1 MIMRNRLIKNLILSI
16 SFVGLGITT
25 ALSQQ
30 PQTYL
35 TEDDLPNI
43 LSFLPPPPS
52 ENSPAFETDKTIHDW
67 ALRQG
72 KGERALRAIREG
84 TTNVDT
90 MALYFSGAFGKK
102 LSKETTPL
110 TMYLLERSIRTFRL
124 AATKP
129 KRVYMR
135 KRPYVY
141 YNERTLIPEYEE
153 EERNSGSYP
162 SGHTT
167 RGWGMALVLAQLNP
181 ARQDTIMACG
191 YEWGQSRV
199 IANYHWQSDVD
210 AARLMT
216 SATFARLQASEDYR
230 KDLAAAM
237 EELSAPE
244 KVSRMGD
251 EQLLRQ
257 WIKTIASDEFGGRKP
272 MTAYEDKTVNY
283 LVSQLEELGLE
294 PAFNGSWFQ
303 PFEMI
308 SVTAKP
314 QGNKLSVKGKKK
326 AELRYPD
333 DLVVWT
339 ARATDRVVLPKA
351 EYVFC
356 GFGIHAPEYAWDD
369 YADVDVKGKIVIAM
383 VNDPGYYDNTLFRGR
398 NMTYYGRWLYKF
410 EEARRQGAAGCLV
423 LHNTEAASYGWHVC
437 VNGHLE
443 DNLAL
448 YDPNTRNADEL
459 AVKGWLH
466 EDGARKLF
474 MAAGMDMDAALAAAK
489 KPGFKSFS
497 LKVKGDVKMNVSYD
511 VQETRNVGAILPG
524 TDYKDEVVVFNA
536 HWDHLGIGTPD
547 ELGDSIYNGA
557 ADNASGMAGALL
569 TAQKFKELPQAP
581 RRSVLFLFPS
591 SEESGLFGSEYY
603 CNHPVVSM
611 EKTTAC
617 LNFESIG
624 PAELTHDIVIL
635 GGEESDLDRYYEA
648 AAAAQGRYI
657 FFDDDNSDGWFF
669 RSDHYNFVKKGVPA
683 VVIENGL
690 HPVDLGRPNK
700 YPMTEWY
707 HKPSDE
713 YRDDWD
719 LSGTLSN
726 VNLIFSVGL
735 SLSNAG
741 GLLDRK

>member
-1 MIMRNRLIKNLILSI
+1 MGKHLIKTWMILMCVFGWSM
-16 SFVGLGITT
+16 SS
-25 ALSQQ
+25 ALAQKPQ
-30 PQTYL
+30 PYL
-35 TEDDLPNI
+35 EVEDLPNI
-43 LSFLPPPPS
+43 LSFLPPPPA
-52 ENSPAFETDKTIHDW
+52 EGSPVFEADKDIHDW
-67 ALRQG
+67 ARSL
-72 KGERALRAIREG
+72 KPSERTRRAVLEG
-84 TTNVDT
+84 TTDIDT
-90 MALYFSGAFGKK
+90 MALYFSGGFGRK
-102 LSKETTPL
+102 LSKETTPQ
-110 TMYLLERSIRTFRL
+110 TMYLLERSIRTFRM

-129 KRVYMR
+129 KAAYMR
-135 KRPYVY
+135 LRPYVY
-141 YNERTLIPEYEE
+141 YNEDTLIPEYEE
-153 EERNSGSYP
+153 ESRPTGSYP

-181 ARQDTIMACG
+181 ERQDTLMSFG
-191 YEWGQSRV
+191 YQWGQSRV

-216 SATFARLQASEDYR
+216 SAAFARLQACEEYR
-230 KDLAAAM
+230 KDLAAALD
-237 EELSAPE
+237 ELAAPD
-244 KVSRMGD
+244 KPARSND
-251 EQLLRQ
+251 EQLLRN
-257 WIKTIASDEFGGRKP
+257 WIKTIASDDFGGRKP
-272 MTAYEDKTVNY
+272 MTPYEDKTVNY
-283 LVSQLEELGLE
+283 LAKELEKLGLE

-308 SVTAKP
+308 AVTAKP
-314 QGNKLSVKGKKK
+314 QGNKLSAKGRKKT
-326 AELRYPD
+326 ELRYPED
-333 DLVVWT
+333 VVVWT
-339 ARATDRVVLPKA
+339 ARATDKVEVPKA

-356 GFGIHAPEYAWDD
+356 GFGIHAPEYGWDD
-369 YADVDVKGKIVIAM
+369 YAGIDVKGKIVIAM

-448 YDPNTRNADEL
+448 YDPETRNADEL

-474 MAAGMDMDAALAAAK
+474 KAAGMDMDAALANAK

-497 LKVKGDVKMNVSYD
+497 LKVKGDVRMAVSYK
-511 VQETRNVGAILPG
+511 VQQTRNVGAILRG
-524 TDYKDEVVVFNA
+524 TEKADEVVVMNA

-547 ELGDSIYNGA
+547 ERGDSIYNGA
-557 ADNASGMAGALL
+557 ADNATGMAGALL
-569 TAQKFKELPQAP
+569 AAKKFKELPQAP
-581 RRSVLFLFPS
+581 RRSVLFIFPS

-603 CNHPVVSM
+603 CAHPAVPM

-624 PAELTHDIVIL
+624 PAELTHDVVIL
-635 GGEESDLDRYYEA
+635 GGGESDLDRYYEA

-683 VVIENGL
+683 VVVENGQ
-690 HPVDLGRPNK
+690 HPVDFGKPNK
-700 YPMTEWY
+700 YPMPVWY

-713 YRDDWD
+713 YRNDWD
-719 LSGTLSN
+719 LKGTLSN
-726 VNLIFSVGL
+726 INLIFSVGY
-735 SLSNAG
+735 SLSNAE
-741 GLLDRK
+741 GLLERN

>member
-1 MIMRNRLIKNLILSI
+1 MKKFFMKTWMLTMAM
-16 SFVGLGITT
+16 FFLGITSSW
-25 ALSQQ
+25 AQKVQ
-30 PQTYL
+30 PYL
-35 TEDDLPNI
+35 EVDDLPDL
-43 LSFLPPPPS
+43 LSVLPPPA
-52 ENSPAFETDKTIHDW
+52 EDSPMFQADKGVHDW
-67 ALRQG
+67 ARSL
-72 KGERALRAIREG
+72 KPGERTRRAVFEG

-90 MALYFSGAFGKK
+90 MALAFSGAFGKK

-110 TMYLLERSIRTFRL
+110 TMNLLERSIRTFRL
-124 AATKP
+124 ASSKS
-129 KRVYMR
+129 KEKYMR

-141 YNERTLIPEYEE
+141 FNEGTLIPEYEE
-153 EERNSGSYP
+153 ESRNTGSYP
-162 SGHTT
+162 SGHST

-181 ARQDTIMACG
+181 ERQDTLMSFG

-216 SATFARLQASEDYR
+216 STTFARLQSCEEYR
-230 KDLAAAM
+230 KDLLAALD
-237 EELSAPE
+237 ELALSGEP
-244 KVSRMGD
+244 VRSND
-251 EQLLRQ
+251 EQLLRN
-257 WIKTIASDEFGGRKP
+257 WIQKIASDEFGGRKP
-272 MTAYEDKTVNY
+272 MTPYEDITVKY
-283 LVSQLEELGLE
+283 LADELGKLGLE
-294 PAFNGSWFQ
+294 PAFDGSWYQ

-308 SVTAKP
+308 AVTTKP
-314 QGNKLSVKGKKK
+314 QGNKFSVKGQKK

-333 DLVVWT
+333 DVVVWT
-339 ARATDRVVLPKA
+339 ARATDKIQMQKA

-356 GFGIHAPEYAWDD
+356 GFGIHAPEYGWDD

-383 VNDPGYYDNTLFRGR
+383 VNDPGYYDPKLFRGK

-437 VNGHLE
+437 VNGHME

-448 YDPNTRNADEL
+448 YDPETQNADEL
-459 AVKGWLH
+459 AIKGWLH

-474 MAAGMDMDAALAAAK
+474 TAAGMNMDQALAAAK
-489 KPGFKSFS
+489 QPGFKSFS
-497 LKVKGDVKMNVSYD
+497 LKVKGDVKMAVSYD
-511 VQETRNVGAILPG
+511 KQQTRNVGAILRG
-524 TDYKDEVVVFNA
+524 AESSDEVVVMNA

-547 ELGDSIYNGA
+547 ESGDSIYNGA
-557 ADNASGMAGALL
+557 ADNASGVASALL
-569 TAQKFKELPQAP
+569 VAKKLKELPQAP

-603 CNHPVVSM
+603 CAHPAVSM
-611 EKTTAC
+611 EKTKAC

-624 PAELTHDIVIL
+624 PAELTHDVVIL
-635 GGEESDLDRYYEA
+635 GGGESNLDQYYVA

-683 VVIENGL
+683 VVVENGL
-690 HPVDLGRPNK
+690 KPVDPDHPNK
-700 YPMTEWY
+700 YPMASWY

-713 YRDDWD
+713 YRADWD
-719 LSGTLSN
+719 LSGTMAN
-726 VNLIFSVGL
+726 VNMILSVGL
-735 SLSNAG
+735 SLAN
-741 GLLDRK
+741 DD